1 LRSPEA
7 PILTTERLTLS
18 EITAEDAPFI
28 LELLMSRGFRENIGD
43 RGVRDLESAGGY
55 IERTQAGYAANGFG
69 LWRCD
74 VTATGEAAGL
84 CGLVKRDGLEHPDV
98 GYAFLERFWGSGLA
112 SEAAAASLAYG
123 RETLAIP
130 TIVAITTAANLGSI
144 AVLKKIGLRDAG
156 LIRLPGYDHDS
167 AYFTTDP
174 A

>member
-1 LRSPEA
+1 MA
-7 PILTTERLTLS
+7 ILETARLVLKELTL
-18 EITAEDAPFI
+18 EDAPFI

-55 IERTQAGYAANGFG
+55 IERARAGYAANGFG

-74 VTATGEAAGL
+74 VKATGEAAGL

-98 GYAFLERFWGSGLA
+98 GYAFLERFWGRGYA
-112 SEAAAASLAYG
+112 SESAAGALAYG
-123 RETLAIP
+123 RDVLGLG

-144 AVLKKIGLRDAG
+144 AVLRKIGLRDAG
-156 LIRLPGYDHDS
+156 LIRLPGHDHDS
-167 AYFTTDP
+167 AYFTNAP